1 MGVEGDTEM
10 DVRSLCLGVLSLG
23 DASGYEIK
31 KAFEEGALSHI
42 HAASFGSIYPAL
54 GALVD
59 DGLAVM
65 REVEQ
70 EKRPDKRVYSIT
82 PAGRQALR
90 RALNGDPTAD
100 KIRSD
105 FLFGIFFAQE
115 LTPDELARRIDR
127 RIDWYRQALEQMRSC
142 AEENDA
148 TLPPGPRFTRGLGEA
163 VYCAALDYL
172 EANRDHLLE
181 EVAARSRMV
190 AE

>member
-1 MGVEGDTEM
+1 M
-10 DVRSLCLGVLSLG
+10 DARSLCLGVLSLG

-31 KAFEEGALSHI
+31 KAFEEGPLSHI

-59 DGLAVM
+59 DGLAVAH
-65 REVEQ
+65 EVEQ

-90 RALNGDPTAD
+90 QALNNEPSAD
-100 KIRSD
+100 KVRSD

-115 LTPDELARRIDR
+115 LTPDKLAQRLDQRIE
-127 RIDWYRQALEQMRSC
+127 WYREALRQMRAC
-142 AEENDA
+142 AAEDDSGA
-148 TLPPGPRFTRGLGEA
+148 PPGPRFTRGLGEA
-163 VYCAALDYL
+163 VYSAALDYL
-172 EANRDHLLE
+172 EANREDLLE

>member
-1 MGVEGDTEM
+1 M

-82 PAGRQALR
+82 PSGRQALR
-90 RALNGDPTAD
+90 HALNGEPGAD

-115 LTPDELARRIDR
+115 LSPDELARRLDQ
-127 RIDWYRQALEQMRSC
+127 RIDWYRGALEQMRAC
-142 AEENDA
+142 AADDDSGR
-148 TLPPGPRFTRGLGEA
+148 PPGPRFTRGLGEA
-163 VYCAALDYL
+163 VYNAALDYL
-172 EANRDHLLE
+172 EANREHLLE
-181 EVAARSRMV
+181 EVAARSRRA